1 MTLNGTERSI
11 AVILAALEAAV
22 AAGDHARAL
31 QLEEEMARRLRMEAE
46 ERETLER
53 RVREL
58 VERLDVDREQI
69 VPPVRTL
76 TLDGELSAGTPTSD
90 GVVVPVWFGT
100 NRKPNLDRR
109 GFTGDR
115 YDRTTYGRADV
126 SVPRAH
132 RFGESG
138 SSFWK
143 RLRRLDLRDDQLRVT
158 HVEPQSKSDA
168 FAAIRATVDA
178 ARTDT
183 PEPQAL
189 VFIHGF
195 RNSFEEAAIRA
206 AQISYDLKVPG
217 PTAFFSWP
225 SRGTVHAYT
234 VDEATIEASEDA
246 ITEFL
251 LDFTANCGTQH
262 VHVIAHS
269 MGNRGFLRAL
279 QRIAADAQ
287 TRGCLKFS
295 QIFLAAPDVDR
306 DLFLDLAHLYPEH
319 AARTTI
325 YASHRDLAVDG
336 SSRVHDAPRAGHF
349 LPYTIAAGIDT
360 IAVPNFNVDLLGHSY
375 FAQAEALLHDMYD
388 LIRHNQNPGKR
399 QRMTSLIEGG
409 QTLWSLMR

>member
-22 AAGDHARAL
+22 AAGDSEGLATGRGDGASAAHGSGGAGDPGAPGARACR
-31 QLEEEMARRLRMEAE
+31 APRRRPRA
-46 ERETLER
+46 
-53 RVREL
+53 
-58 VERLDVDREQI
+58 DCS
-69 VPPVRTL
+69 PVKTL

-100 NRKPNLDRR
+100 NRKPNLDQSGLHRQSVRSHHLRTGRR
-109 GFTGDR
+109 VGT
-115 YDRTTYGRADV
+115 
-126 SVPRAH
+126 
-132 RFGESG
+132 ESA
-138 SSFWK
+138 S
-143 RLRRLDLRDDQLRVT
+143 LRRERVVVLEATAAADLRDDQLRVT

-217 PTAFFSWP
+217 PTAFFNWP

-251 LDFTANCGTQH
+251 LDFPRRTAGRNTCTSSPTAWA
-262 VHVIAHS
+262 IAGS
-269 MGNRGFLRAL
+269 CARCSGLRPTL
-279 QRIAADAQ
+279 R
-287 TRGCLKFS
+287 
-295 QIFLAAPDVDR
+295 
-306 DLFLDLAHLYPEH
+306 H
-319 AARTTI
+319 AVA
-325 YASHRDLAVDG
+325 
-336 SSRVHDAPRAGHF
+336 
-349 LPYTIAAGIDT
+349 
-360 IAVPNFNVDLLGHSY
+360 
-375 FAQAEALLHDMYD
+375 
-388 LIRHNQNPGKR
+388 
-399 QRMTSLIEGG
+399 
-409 QTLWSLMR
+409 